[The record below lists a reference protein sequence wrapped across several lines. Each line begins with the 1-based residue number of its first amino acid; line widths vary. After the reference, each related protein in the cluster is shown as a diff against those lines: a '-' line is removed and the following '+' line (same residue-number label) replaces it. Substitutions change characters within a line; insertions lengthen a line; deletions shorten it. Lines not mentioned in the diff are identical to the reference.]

1 MNVFL
6 FAKGKSFPKAGNAC
20 SPSHE
25 QLVHKP
31 RSLFFRWRCRSL
43 GILCHRTDQVGNIRE
58 ILGMGQLKLKLNL
71 NVEVAVPSKWKV
83 DIVGLEQSLRS
94 VLYHVPC
101 VLHYVWWCMIL
112 FDVWFCLMY
121 DDDVWLWCMIMMM
134 MIYDAG
140 WWWHMID
147 ICKMLEPCWSH
158 SWSSSV
164 TLSIFIYRWSQ
175 GAAPTTP
182 VTLLVRTKPAAAVRR
197 VLNVGGSE
205 VALIRLMHSHMLMNS

>member
-43 GILCHRTDQVGNIRE
+43 GILCHRTDQVGNIWE

-71 NVEVAVPSKWKV
+71 NVEVAVPSKWNV
-83 DIVGLEQSLRS
+83 DIVGLEKSLRS

-112 FDVWFCLMY
+112 FDVRW
-121 DDDVWLWCMIMMM
+121 WCMIMMHDDDDDDDDVVWCLM
-134 MIYDAG
+134 MMNYDWFKIYVKFVGA
-140 WWWHMID
+140 I
-147 ICKMLEPCWSH
+147 LSH
-158 SWSSSV
+158 HQSFYCIHFRLTVKTKERRLLLPWLC
-164 TLSIFIYRWSQ
+164 LSGR
-175 GAAPTTP
+175 G
-182 VTLLVRTKPAAAVRR
+182 
-197 VLNVGGSE
+197 
-205 VALIRLMHSHMLMNS
+205 